1 MGQGNAAQ
9 PYAARTRTD
18 GRLEAGPHRSAEIL
32 PRFAPHPDGLR
43 EALPQG
49 RAAPLWFM
57 DESVHRTGLQI
68 HAPKTHTKGQNII
81 QRHRLP
87 IQTIVGLGRVQN
99 ACNFIGKR
107 SIVGSREPIVVVKA
121 MTAQRVLSAAI
132 VT

>member
-1 MGQGNAAQ
+1 
-9 PYAARTRTD
+9 
-18 GRLEAGPHRSAEIL
+18 
-32 PRFAPHPDGLR
+32 
-43 EALPQG
+43 
-49 RAAPLWFM
+49 M
-57 DESVHRTGLQI
+57 DESVHRTGLQT